1 MDYSS
6 VVSRKLVHDM
16 GKTRIRSL
24 PCSTY
29 KNELYLG
36 RLKITYERHTSIRRK
51 CTIFCDIMAKESLRC
66 QIMKAIKGI
75 TDGLVM
81 PKLKI
86 TDAINKVN
94 RQVIVWRLTEW

>member
-24 PCSTY
+24 SCSIY

-36 RLKITYERHTSIRRK
+36 RLKITYER
-51 CTIFCDIMAKESLRC
+51 
-66 QIMKAIKGI
+66 QIHLLEENVQFFV
-75 TDGLVM
+75 T
-81 PKLKI
+81 
-86 TDAINKVN
+86 
-94 RQVIVWRLTEW
+94 

>member
-1 MDYSS
+1 
-6 VVSRKLVHDM
+6 
-16 GKTRIRSL
+16 
-24 PCSTY
+24 
-29 KNELYLG
+29 
-36 RLKITYERHTSIRRK
+36 
-51 CTIFCDIMAKESLRC
+51 MAESLRC

-81 PKLKI
+81 PKFKI